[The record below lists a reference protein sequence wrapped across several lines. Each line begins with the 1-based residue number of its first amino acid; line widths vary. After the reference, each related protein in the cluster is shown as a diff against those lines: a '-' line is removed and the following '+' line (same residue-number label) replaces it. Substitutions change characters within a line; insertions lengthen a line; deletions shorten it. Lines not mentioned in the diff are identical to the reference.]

1 VTRARRL
8 RQLLSSGSIVVAPGA
23 FDAWSARLIEL
34 AGFQAVYMTGF
45 GASASL
51 LAMPDL
57 GLMAA
62 TEMVGQAKRL
72 SDAVT
77 VPVIADADNGFGDV
91 LNVQRTMREYERA
104 GVAAIQIEDQVSPK
118 RCGHMENKQIV
129 STEQMVRN
137 IKAAVAAREDK
148 DLVII
153 ARTDSRTVVDFDEAL
168 RRADAYAKAGA
179 DLLFVE
185 SPLSD
190 KELQDICQRFK
201 GIPLLANMAPGCKT
215 PYHSASELQEIG
227 FSLVIY
233 PIDTLLT
240 ATGTMMQ
247 TLEHLRTAGK
257 VPDGSLTVDFPKFN
271 ELMGLRKYIDTAQSL
286 L

>member
-1 VTRARRL
+1 MTRSRRL
-8 RQLLSSGSIVVAPGA
+8 RQILSSGSIVVAPGA
-23 FDAWSARLIEL
+23 FDAWSARLVEL
-34 AGFQAVYMTGF
+34 AGFQAVYMTGY

-62 TEMVGQAKRL
+62 NEMVGQAKRL
-72 SDAVT
+72 ADAVT
-77 VPVIADADNGFGDV
+77 VPLIADADNGFGDV

-129 STEQMVRN
+129 SSEQMVRN
-137 IKAAVAAREDK
+137 IKAAVAARQDK
-148 DLVII
+148 DVVII
-153 ARTDSRTVVDFDEAL
+153 ARTDARTVVDFDEAL

-190 KELQDICQRFK
+190 KELEGICRRFE

-215 PYHSASELQEIG
+215 PYHSAAELQEIG

-240 ATGTMMQ
+240 ATGIMIQ
-247 TLEHLRTAGK
+247 TLEHLRTSGK
-257 VPDGSLTVDFPKFN
+257 VPDGLLTVDFPKFN
-271 ELMGLRKYIDTAQSL
+271 ELMGLRKYIETAESL